1 MANKILFRVAV
12 FFFSVSLVWAQSVPL
27 QTAKLS
33 NVRFADQ
40 FPGATADAK
49 IANCIADLPA
59 AGGVCDARGIQ
70 GTQTLAGQ
78 ITISKP
84 VKLLLGAVTL
94 SYGSVTAP
102 FLIISSG
109 VSIIGLG
116 RGITTITTNQ
126 LYKMAIQGG
135 AVPSRSPPSDVTI
148 KGITFAGPAPASWDT
163 RGTVGINLAGV
174 SGWHIE
180 DNEFTG
186 WSHVAIG
193 FAETVTGDRIV
204 DCNHNLIAHNSI
216 HDNPGEGITVFT
228 SNAAASLNGYN
239 IISNNQI
246 WNNGL
251 SGVDISTQFN
261 TVIGNTISGNG
272 TQSANGD
279 SSSIQISGAL
289 ANYNIIEGNQ
299 INAGN
304 QWGLTITGSNNII
317 TGNEISG
324 STGAIGRGWGTGLQ
338 IGHVGTGWIA
348 NNNVVSQNIIAMN
361 AGYGI
366 LVCAGQGASSDAN
379 IIEGNQVL
387 GNLWGG
393 IYIAPGGVTNTSLM
407 GNTVLNNKSFQI
419 GDSGINT
426 VSVSNRTSA
435 ASNP

>member
-1 MANKILFRVAV
+1 MANKILFRVAI
-12 FFFSVSLVWAQSVPL
+12 FFFSVSLVWAQSVPF
-27 QTAKLS
+27 QTLKL
-33 NVRFADQ
+33 NNIRFADQ

-49 IANCIADLPA
+49 IVNCMADLPA
-59 AGGVCDARGIQ
+59 AGGVCDASGIQ
-70 GTQTLAGQ
+70 GTQTISGQ

-94 SYGSVTAP
+94 SYGSVNAP
-102 FLIISSG
+102 FLITSNG
-109 VSIIGLG
+109 VAIIGLG

-126 LYKMAIQGG
+126 LYKVAIQGG
-135 AVPSRSPPSDVTI
+135 TSPPPSPPSDVTI
-148 KGITFAGPAPASWDT
+148 KGITFAGPSPASWDT

-174 SGWHIE
+174 SRWHIE

-186 WSHVAIG
+186 WSHTAIG
-193 FAETVTGDRIV
+193 LADASTGGADV

-216 HDNPGEGITVFT
+216 HDNPGEGITVYT
-228 SNAAASLNGYN
+228 WNAAAALNGYN
-239 IISNNQI
+239 IISGNQI

-251 SGVDISTQFN
+251 SGVDINTQFN
-261 TVIGNTISGNG
+261 TVVGNNISGNG
-272 TQSANGD
+272 TQSKDGD
-279 SSSIQISGAL
+279 SSSLQITGSL

-304 QWGLTITGSNNII
+304 QWGITVTGSNNLI
-317 TGNEISG
+317 TGNEITG
-324 STGAIGRGWGTGLQ
+324 ATGAIGKGWGTGLQ
-338 IGHVGTGWIA
+338 IGHDGTGWIA
-348 NNNVVSQNIIAMN
+348 NNNVVSHNIIAKN

-366 LVCAGQGASSDAN
+366 LVAAGRGASTDAN
-379 IIEGNQVL
+379 IIEGNQVF

-407 GNTVLNNKSFQI
+407 GNYVLNNKSFQI

-426 VSVSNRTSA
+426 LSVSNRTSA